1 MGIVRSQ
8 SIKNLIITYVG
19 FAVGAVNA
27 ILFYPHFLGK
37 TYYGI
42 VMAVLAAGS
51 LLSAFVNLGMP
62 DTLIKFFSNYKTREE
77 QKRLLGLALI
87 TPLFTGGLVSVLSL
101 LFYEF
106 VQDYFAK
113 SPEMKPF
120 VWLIFV
126 ISITEA
132 YFNIFFNWGRIKFKS
147 VFGNFMREVFHR
159 LLIMILLVLVYYNFI
174 SPEGF
179 IYTIAGIYVIRMLAM
194 MVYAFYLLPPDVQ
207 FKMPHNFSRVLKYSI
222 LILIAGLASNVLLEL
237 DKTMIP
243 HFMSVGN
250 VSVYAIAVFI
260 VTVIEVPVKAMRQIT
275 HPLTARLLNDRKWN
289 ELGTLYKKSSITL
302 YVVSGFLFAL
312 IIANVNQFYEF
323 LSPEYHIATSIVVVL
338 GLIKLSRNMLGIG
351 GSILKNSDYYRLLL
365 ICAAVTVILAFVLNY
380 LMIPAWGLYGAAIAS
395 LIAYF
400 TYDILKVWFVFRKF
414 KMHPFSSKTWT
425 LSLFILIF
433 CTLFYFLNFS
443 DQAFWGI
450 AIKSI
455 IMTIVYVLAIYYFN
469 FSDDLTV
476 ILQKFLKRKR
486 LK

>member
-1 MGIVRSQ
+1 MGIVKTQ
-8 SIKNLIITYVG
+8 SIRNLIITYAG

-27 ILFYPHFLGK
+27 ILLYPHFLGK

-77 QKRLLGLALI
+77 QRKLLGLALV
-87 TPLFTGGLVSVLSL
+87 TPLFTGGLVTVFSII
-101 LFYEF
+101 FYEF
-106 VQDYFAK
+106 VQNYFAK

-120 VWLIFV
+120 VWLIFI

-159 LLIMILLVLVYYNFI
+159 LLITVLLIFVYYNFI
-174 SPEGF
+174 SPESF
-179 IYTIAGIYVIRMLAM
+179 IYSIAGIYTIRMLVM
-194 MVYAFYLLPPDVQ
+194 MAYAFYLLPPDIQ
-207 FKMPHNFSRVLKYSI
+207 IRLPENFSRVLKYSV

-275 HPLTARLLNDRKWN
+275 HPLTAKLLNDRKWD
-289 ELGTLYKKSSITL
+289 ELKVLYEKSSVTLYA
-302 YVVSGFLFAL
+302 VSGFLFAL

-323 LSPEYHIATSIVVVL
+323 LSPEYHIATGIVVIL
-338 GLIKLSRNMLGIG
+338 GLIKLSRNLLGIG

-365 ICAAVTVILAFVLNY
+365 ICAGITVILAVVLNY
-380 LMIPAWGLYGAAIAS
+380 LMIPRWGLYGAAIAS

-400 TYDILKVWFVFRKF
+400 AYDILKVWFVYKKF
-414 KMHPFSSKTWT
+414 KMHPFTQKTWT
-425 LSLFILIF
+425 LSLFILVF
-433 CTLFYFLNFS
+433 CILFYFLNFS
-443 DQAFWGI
+443 DNAFWGI
-450 AIKSI
+450 AVKSI
-455 IMTIVYVLAIYYFN
+455 IMLVMYVFAIYYFN
-469 FSDDLTV
+469 FSDDLTAL
-476 ILQKFLKRKR
+476 LQKYLKRKR